1 MGRPRRFRRRHAR
14 ATVVGVRRCRE
25 TTAGARGC
33 VAAIVIATA
42 VLAAVLA
49 SPAPANTKSVR
60 DAKRESGP
68 LRKHGRLDIVKATA
82 GHDRAG
88 RLVHSVVVRK
98 RVDPDRGRE
107 RPVIAINT
115 RGGRRSDPE
124 YQVFGDAVFK
134 RPKKGDPRRIGE
146 ADLGSRGRRW
156 TYRLDPAVIGGLGR
170 YGWAAITTKGNAFDI
185 APARRYARHRA

>member
-1 MGRPRRFRRRHAR
+1 MA
-14 ATVVGVRRCRE
+14 AIAIVVL
-25 TTAGARGC
+25 AGA
-33 VAAIVIATA
+33 
-42 VLAAVLA
+42 LAPA
-49 SPAPANTKSVR
+49 APANTKSVR

-68 LRKHGRLDIVKATA
+68 LRKNGRLDIVKAAA

-88 RLVHSVVVRK
+88 RLVHTVVVRK
-98 RVDPDRGRE
+98 QVDPDRGRE

-124 YQVFGDAVFK
+124 YQVFGDVVYK
-134 RPKKGDPRRIGE
+134 RPRKGDPRRIGA

-156 TYRLDPAVIGGLGR
+156 TYRFDPAVIPGLGR
-170 YGWAAITTKGNAFDI
+170 YGWAAITTKGSAFDI